1 MDSLIYLISQAY
13 SQDDIGQVIA
23 SESKNE
29 VWASLQ
35 SITRA
40 ELADAGQNGLQ
51 PQFVAVTPIVN
62 YNGESIAEI
71 NGKRYGIYR
80 TYFSPDSDS
89 IELYLERKVG
99 V

>member
-23 SESKNE
+23 SEIKNE

-40 ELADAGQNGLQ
+40 EWADAGQNGLQ

-71 NGKRYGIYR
+71 NGKRYGIHR

>member
-40 ELADAGQNGLQ
+40 EWADAGQNGLQ

-71 NGKRYGIYR
+71 NGKRSGIYR

>member
-40 ELADAGQNGLQ
+40 EWADAGQNGLQ
-51 PQFVAVTPIVN
+51 PQFVAVTPIAVS
-62 YNGESIAEI
+62 YTHLDVMKLSEM
-71 NGKRYGIYR
+71 
-80 TYFSPDSDS
+80 
-89 IELYLERKVG
+89 IEKLRR
-99 V
+99 